1 MKIKKKSL
9 VLSRAALHSV
19 NSQLKW
25 APYRTGFSAKEKEVR
40 GSLSS
45 RLCPPATG
53 ARVHDFLA
61 PPARGFLAAFLPLE
75 ARHRRAALEREF
87 YGATMG
93 PSSLHGC
100 FTSPVYDTNSLR
112 LSNGTAHA
120 AENWFAVFFLFFGE
134 RREQDCQLKIASGRR
149 TVGLELSCVN
159 NPPTDRLCAR

>member
-1 MKIKKKSL
+1 M
-9 VLSRAALHSV
+9 SRAALHSV

-25 APYRTGFSAKEKEVR
+25 APCRTGFSAKEKEVR

-120 AENWFAVFFLFFGE
+120 AQNWFAVFILW
-134 RREQDCQLKIASGRR
+134 REEGTGLSTKNSFREADGRAR
-149 TVGLELSCVN
+149 AVMRKQ
-159 NPPTDRLCAR
+159 PPN